1 MKTAKVGAFVLMTC
15 LLFLASSNPGQEKAD
30 IVEMKNGDR
39 LTCEIKGLSGGVLY
53 LSLDYIDGTVSVNWS
68 KVARIESTRQFIVR
82 TDSGIVHT
90 GTISMLRAAGS
101 QVTSLEVVDSP
112 GKQVVFDTA
121 EVTTVERTSRR
132 FWKRLNGDISLGL
145 NYSKG
150 NNSTQ
155 YNLTTSVE
163 YPTERWS
170 AYVTLN
176 STLTSNSGSR
186 TSTWNQLDLGY
197 SRLMRQ
203 RNYFYTGIASF
214 LQSSERSI
222 DLQTT
227 LGGGVG
233 HYFTNTSR
241 SRVSLV
247 GGIAWQKTRYND
259 PANGLGTE
267 DELAAMV
274 VGEAR
279 FFRFKKA
286 SLDLKAAVL
295 PSISEPGRYYSK
307 LNQTLK
313 LKLFGD
319 LTWNFSVYGSWDSR
333 PPRGLSG
340 SDYGTSTGLGWTFG
354 NK

>member
-1 MKTAKVGAFVLMTC
+1 MKTANVRALVLLTC
-15 LLFLASSNPGQEKAD
+15 LLLASSNPGQNKDD

-53 LSLDYIDGTVSVNWS
+53 LSLDYVDGTVSVNWS
-68 KVARIESTRQFIVR
+68 KVARIESSRQFIVR
-82 TDSGIVHT
+82 MDSGVVHT
-90 GTISMLRAAGS
+90 GTISTLRAAGS
-101 QVTSLEVVDSP
+101 DVTSLEVIDSP
-112 GKQVVFDTA
+112 GKEVVVDTA

-132 FWKRLNGDISLGL
+132 FLQRLNGDISLGL

-150 NNSTQ
+150 NNATQ
-155 YNLTTSVE
+155 YNFSSSLE

-170 AYVTLN
+170 AYVNFN
-176 STLTSNSGSR
+176 STLASNSGAR
-186 TSTWNQLDLGY
+186 TSTWHQLDLGY

-227 LGGGVG
+227 VGGGIG

-241 SRVSLV
+241 ARVSVV
-247 GGIAWQKTRYND
+247 GGVAWQKTKYND
-259 PANGLGTE
+259 LADGLDTE

-279 FFRFKKA
+279 LFRFKKA
-286 SLDLKAAVL
+286 SLTVSAAVL

-307 LNQTLK
+307 LNQNVK

-333 PPRGLSG
+333 PPQGLSG

-354 NK
+354 NR